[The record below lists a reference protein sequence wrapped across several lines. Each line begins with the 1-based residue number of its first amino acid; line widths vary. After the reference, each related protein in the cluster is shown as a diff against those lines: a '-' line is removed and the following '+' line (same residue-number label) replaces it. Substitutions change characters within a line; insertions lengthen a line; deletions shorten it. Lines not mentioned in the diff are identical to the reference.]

1 MGSII
6 IAMPKY
12 DNASQVAEII
22 RRSDIA
28 ENVSICTIGSDVLRK
43 VEDMDIS
50 VVVCVRK
57 LQDMGYEEM
66 SGLLPKH
73 VKMLLLTKD
82 PDLVPFSEEIVKLL
96 IPFRGSD
103 LVSSLRTLLSYEYYP
118 KKKRKPMRSPE
129 EQRIIDRA
137 KAILM
142 ERNDMSEPE
151 AFRFIQKSSMDTG
164 RTLVESAQ
172 MILLLNDE

>member
-6 IAMPKY
+6 IATPKY
-12 DNASQVAEII
+12 DNANQLAEII
-22 RRSDIA
+22 RRSDIT

-43 VEDMDIS
+43 VEDMDVSI
-50 VVVCVRK
+50 VICVRK
-57 LQDMGYEEM
+57 LKDMGYEEL
-66 SGLLPKH
+66 SGLLPSH
-73 VKMLLLTKD
+73 IKMLLLTKD

-96 IPFRGSD
+96 LPFKVVD
-103 LVSSLRTLLSYEYYP
+103 LIGTLRTLLSYEYYP
-118 KKKRKPMRSPE
+118 RKKKKPMRSPE
-129 EQRIIDRA
+129 EQRLIDRA
-137 KAILM
+137 KTILM

>member
-6 IAMPKY
+6 VAMPKY
-12 DNASQVAEII
+12 DNANQLADMI

-28 ENVSICTIGSDVLRK
+28 ETVSICTIGSDVLRK
-43 VEDMDIS
+43 VEDMDVS
-50 VVVCVRK
+50 VVVCVRR
-57 LQDMGYEEM
+57 LSDMGYEEL
-66 SGLLPKH
+66 SGLLPPH

-96 IPFRGSD
+96 MPFRSAD

-118 KKKRKPMRSPE
+118 RKKKKPVRSPE
-129 EQRIIDRA
+129 EQRLIDRA

-142 ERNDMSEPE
+142 ERNDMTEPE